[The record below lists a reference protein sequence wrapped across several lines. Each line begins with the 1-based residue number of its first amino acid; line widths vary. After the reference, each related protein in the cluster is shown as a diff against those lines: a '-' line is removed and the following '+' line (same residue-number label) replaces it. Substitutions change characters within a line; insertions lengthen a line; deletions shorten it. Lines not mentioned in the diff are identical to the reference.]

1 MSKKRK
7 HSKVI
12 VTWRSIVL
20 ALVCIAWCV
29 ATWVA
34 SGIFAMQRIDL
45 VVDRERNIAKS
56 TAETIA
62 TNIYQRLSQVQ
73 SIPIVMALDPSV
85 GSMLARFMTDNTLS
99 PLQTHEKRDLWL
111 ADPELSAMTH
121 RLNEIRSEIKLHTLF
136 IVNAA
141 GDCVA
146 AGKPP
151 EFPIFIGVNY
161 SDRQYFLSAQ
171 QGKNGR
177 QFAVGR
183 TDNVSALF
191 YSKPVLVSGQFIGAI
206 VSRININNLTN
217 FIPDKGIFI
226 TDENGVVVLA
236 KDSDLLMKALPES
249 AILKLPAE
257 DVEKIYKNKT
267 FETLSLSPWQPNGA
281 VDVIKWNQS
290 GYPYIYANFSVK
302 DEPVTVHVVR
312 DLKEILD
319 IQNERILWAVLVSCA
334 GILALLLVAGIVL
347 YFRSISHHRQE
358 LLCLNK
364 SLALQAHTD
373 VLTGCANRRSFF
385 ELLETERQRGIRHAF
400 PFSMLSLDI
409 DHFKRINDYYGHPA
423 GDQVLCHFVSI
434 IEKTLRLTDRL
445 GRMGGEEFNILLP
458 QTVALDAAL
467 IAERIRAEV
476 EKSPAL
482 YEQKTILFTVSIG
495 VAQWRLAENE
505 TVDDFISR
513 SDKALY
519 EAKNCGRNQVK
530 VDGGDTP

>member
-1 MSKKRK
+1 M
-7 HSKVI
+7 
-12 VTWRSIVL
+12 
-20 ALVCIAWCV
+20 
-29 ATWVA
+29 
-34 SGIFAMQRIDL
+34 FAMHRIDI
-45 VVDRERNIAKS
+45 VVDRERRIAKS
-56 TAETIA
+56 TAATIA
-62 TNIYQRLSQVQ
+62 SNIYQRLSLVH
-73 SIPIVMALDPSV
+73 SVPIVMALDPSV

-99 PLQTHEKRDLWL
+99 PLQTSEKRDLWL
-111 ADPELSAMTH
+111 ADPELSAMTQ
-121 RLNEIRSEIKLHTLF
+121 RLNEIRSEINLHTLF

-151 EFPIFIGVNY
+151 EFPVFIGVNY

-191 YSKPVLVSGQFIGAI
+191 YSKPVFASGQFMGAI

-217 FIPDKGIFI
+217 FILDKDIFI

-236 KDSDLLMKALPES
+236 KDSDLLMKTLPES
-249 AILKLPAE
+249 AILKLPEE
-257 DVEKIYKNKT
+257 DVEKIYKNKI
-267 FETLSLSPWQPNGA
+267 FETLDVSPWKFNDA
-281 VDVIKWNQS
+281 VDVVRWNKS
-290 GYPYIYANFSVK
+290 KSPYIYANSTVK
-302 DEPVTVHVVR
+302 DETITVHVVR
-312 DLKEILD
+312 DLKEIFD
-319 IQNERILWAVLVSCA
+319 IQNDKISWAVLVSLA
-334 GILALLLVAGIVL
+334 GILVLIFIVGIVM
-347 YFRSISHHRQE
+347 YFRTMSQHRRE
-358 LLCLNK
+358 LLCLNEN
-364 SLALQAHTD
+364 LALQARTD
-373 VLTGCANRRSFF
+373 AMTGCANRRSFF
-385 ELLETERQRGIRHAF
+385 EFLETERQRGIRYAS

-409 DHFKRINDYYGHPA
+409 DHFKRINDVYGHPG

-458 QTVALDAAL
+458 QTVVSDAAV

-476 EKSPAL
+476 EKLPAL
-482 YEQKTILFTVSIG
+482 YEQKTISFTVSIG
-495 VAQWRLAENE
+495 VVQWRLAENE

-530 VDGGDTP
+530 VDEGDTPC